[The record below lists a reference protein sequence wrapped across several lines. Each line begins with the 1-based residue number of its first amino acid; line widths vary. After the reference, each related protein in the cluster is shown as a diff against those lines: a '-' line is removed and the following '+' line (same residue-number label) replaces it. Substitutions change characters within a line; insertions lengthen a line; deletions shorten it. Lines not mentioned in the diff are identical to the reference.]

1 MRVGYRRDE
10 PDGAERG
17 CPALRPSPDP
27 ENRAYVK
34 SLFQDI
40 GFPAQGQKAHMLEC
54 PDFFPWMAR
63 AFCSARRKGLCLA
76 AAICG
81 ISLKT
86 AVSPGPKNLSFSP
99 GPAFREL
106 DAGHDFHAAQTLA
119 APDGV
124 LERHLIRGRTRMG
137 EEAA

>member
-1 MRVGYRRDE
+1 MRVGYRRHE

-54 PDFFPWMAR
+54 PDFFPGDGAR
-63 AFCSARRKGLCLA
+63 ILLCSPQGLTPR
-76 AAICG
+76 G
-81 ISLKT
+81 
-86 AVSPGPKNLSFSP
+86 
-99 GPAFREL
+99 
-106 DAGHDFHAAQTLA
+106 
-119 APDGV
+119 
-124 LERHLIRGRTRMG
+124 RHLRNIF
-137 EEAA
+137 ENCSIAEA